1 MKMKKS
7 ICFLS
12 GILCL
17 FLASGCVSEENDSSL
32 KGNISVKIQIE
43 KAIQETMPDE
53 IPSDETLSDGLLSDE
68 ELSEGEM
75 EPWNGEK
82 PAYVDVYTEF
92 LLHGNLDSD
101 EVFPVRGYYLMDLN
115 FDNIPELGILHDSYG
130 SMGGYFTYYYF
141 DGNEIKRVLN
151 DKGEQARASSYT
163 QVLADFEY
171 KKIYLLKEMYLLSG
185 NVNGTYGYVREIKSK
200 GQVPCVYDILNLEV
214 DQESDLMSHSGSQHK
229 NEDEFLSDPELDEC
243 LITQRYME
251 NEWVDISSEEYRI
264 QKRKLIPEE
273 NSFVE
278 LRKLGFDYHGINCD
292 DEGNM
297 LYTDVRMEKE
307 EIDKLFRR
315 FVQSL

>member
-17 FLASGCVSEENDSSL
+17 FLASGCASEENDSSL

-53 IPSDETLSDGLLSDE
+53 IPSDETLSDGLLSGE

-151 DKGEQARASSYT
+151 DRGEQARASSYT

-229 NEDEFLSDPELDEC
+229 NEDEFLSDPELDGC
-243 LITQRYME
+243 LITQCYME
-251 NEWVDISSEEYRI
+251 NEWIDISSEEYRK
-264 QKRKLIPEE
+264 QKRELISEE
-273 NSFVE
+273 NSFVD
-278 LRKLGFDYHGINCD
+278 LRQLDFSYLGANYD
-292 DEGNM
+292 DEG
-297 LYTDVRMEKE
+297 LHTDVRMKKK
-307 EIDKLFRR
+307 EIDELFRR
-315 FVQSL
+315 FAQSL